1 MTRIRAT
8 CPDCGN
14 VEFGVHSIV
23 VVGKPTATASTV
35 DSFDSFGRSSTV
47 YRFSCPECDRPV
59 HRSAERDIIDL
70 LISVGVPV
78 EEPALMTEHLNPA
91 VAALP
96 AFTHADVDSFRHGL
110 SQPGWFDELLKMTPI
125 DKNTGEDGTER

>member
-23 VVGKPTATASTV
+23 VVGQRSTADLGS
-35 DSFDSFGRSSTV
+35 SFPGTTSTV

-70 LISVGVPV
+70 LLSVGVPI
-78 EEPALMTEHLNPA
+78 EEPMLATERLDPQ

-96 AFTHADVDSFRHGL
+96 AFTHADLDAFKAELTSSDWFEKLLSFAPVDESTDD
-110 SQPGWFDELLKMTPI
+110 SAS
-125 DKNTGEDGTER
+125 